1 MMSYG
6 GSVRESYQW
15 ASIYAGRI
23 LKGDKP
29 ADLPVQQS
37 TAVELIVDLKT
48 AKTLGVSVPLSL
60 LHRADE
66 VIERRWPLPVLCRF
80 LDAGMPTLSTR
91 SCSRRPK
98 SAKARNRVTYA
109 GAEPRAL
116 WGFCRRFGLV
126 EVGLKRSPRSACGEP
141 WWHASV

>member
-6 GSVRESYQW
+6 GSIKESYRW
-15 ASIYAGRI
+15 AGIYTGRI

-66 VIERRWPLPVLCRF
+66 VIERRWPLPVLAPLRH
-80 LDAGMPTLSTR
+80 
-91 SCSRRPK
+91 
-98 SAKARNRVTYA
+98 
-109 GAEPRAL
+109 GA
-116 WGFCRRFGLV
+116 CV
-126 EVGLKRSPRSACGEP
+126 ER
-141 WWHASV
+141 